1 MEKIQDLN
9 SRGSGYKVTP
19 PSPCK
24 MTITVLILFL
34 RNQTSKST
42 YIPLH
47 LWHAHIPSY
56 KIFFILFT
64 IFLSLDAVLP
74 VPTNKPGNVHDKV
87 IRTRTNQAHLINVRD
102 MQWVLYLSV
111 LGFLI
116 YEAISSS
123 ADVCHCLSLA
133 FFEGFCLS
141 HCKHLF
147 FHYFIPQHWKYLGP
161 YAS

>member
-111 LGFLI
+111 LGFLTMRPSL
-116 YEAISSS
+116 ALQMFVT
-123 ADVCHCLSLA
+123 VCHWPSLKVSV
-133 FFEGFCLS
+133 S
-141 HCKHLF
+141 HTAHIYSFTILF
-147 FHYFIPQHWKYLGP
+147 HNIENT
-161 YAS
+161 